1 MTCRLGCLAALALAG
16 CGGSALPPLP
26 PLPAGAIAPA
36 PEPPRSDAQVVQDRV
51 RARKVLTLAD
61 CLALAE
67 GQSERL
73 GSLLEDIRIAEAR
86 RALARSSALPKL
98 SANASY
104 FRQEDIGS
112 SSLAFLPERKQTWLS
127 LEQPLFQGFR
137 DLYATRSARLQVEAA
152 ERTRE
157 GTLLEVRLAACEAY
171 GRLLSIEQQQ
181 SAVASSL
188 TLARNRLEELK
199 ARLQV
204 GLSRRTEVLF
214 AEAQVARNEAQQI
227 QLGGEWADARAFLGF
242 LLGIPV
248 EVPLAP
254 FPPLQIPPLE
264 PEALTGRALAGRHDL
279 VALERQEAA
288 ARETVRAEQ
297 AGHWPSLDFTG
308 NLYGRREGASEDVD
322 WDLEVLGQLPL
333 FEGGATHARVREA
346 EAGHRKAALAL
357 REKRRRIAQD
367 VQEAVSA
374 YQASRAVLDSLQ
386 REVDASRE
394 TEELLREEVRQGIA
408 PQIEQLTAQDTLL
421 TATVSLARQRIDE
434 RLAALRLWGVLGE
447 FPTLTSEEAPP

>member
-1 MTCRLGCLAALALAG
+1 MTRRLTCLACLALAG
-16 CGGSALPPLP
+16 CGGAVPLPPLP
-26 PLPAGAIAPA
+26 PLPVGPVEAPSGPPPDAGTTLAPV
-36 PEPPRSDAQVVQDRV
+36 RDRQ
-51 RARKVLTLAD
+51 VLTLAD
-61 CLALAE
+61 CLVLAE

-73 GSLLEDIRIAEAR
+73 GSLLQDIRIAEAQ

-98 SANASY
+98 SANASL

-112 SSLAFLPERKQTWLS
+112 SSLSNLPERKQTWLS
-127 LEQPLFQGFR
+127 LEQPLFRGFQ
-137 DLYATRSARLQVEAA
+137 DLYAIRSAGFQVDAA

-157 GTLLEVRLAACEAY
+157 GTLLEVRLAVSEAY
-171 GRLLSIEQQQ
+171 GRLLSIEQQRE
-181 SAVASSL
+181 AVASSL

-214 AEAQVARNEAQQI
+214 AEAQVARNEAQEI

-254 FPPLQIPPLE
+254 FPPLQVPSLE
-264 PEALTGRALAGRHDL
+264 PESLTGRARAGRRDL
-279 VALERQEAA
+279 AALARQAAA
-288 ARETVRAEQ
+288 AREAVRAEQ
-297 AGHWPSLDFTG
+297 AGHWPSLDLTG
-308 NLYGRREGASEDVD
+308 NVYGKREGPSEEVD
-322 WDLEVLGQLPL
+322 WDLTLLGRLPL
-333 FEGGATHARVREA
+333 FEGGATRAKVREA
-346 EAGHRKAALAL
+346 EAQQRKAGLAL

-374 YQASRAVLDSLQ
+374 YQASRAVLDSLE
-386 REVDASRE
+386 REVAATRE

-408 PQIEQLTAQDTLL
+408 PQIEQLTAQDALL

-434 RLAALRLWGVLGE
+434 RLAALRLWGILGD
-447 FPTLTSEEAPP
+447 FPSLPPEEESR